1 MSPRITLHLAMGIVL
16 CLLSPSCAEHPK
28 AGLKHQKLIIT
39 GASTIAPLV
48 SELCKRLENQHPGTG
63 IDVRRGGSARGFA
76 DASQGLSDIG
86 MVCQALT
93 E

>member
-1 MSPRITLHLAMGIVL
+1 MSPRIALHLARGIVL

-28 AGLKHQKLIIT
+28 AGLKQQKLIIT

-48 SELCKRLENQHPGTG
+48 SELGKRFEKQHPGTR
-63 IDVRRGGSARGFA
+63 IDVHTGGSARGFA
-76 DASQGLSDIG
+76 GASQGLSDIG
-86 MVCQALT
+86 MVCEALT

>member
-1 MSPRITLHLAMGIVL
+1 MTLHLSMGIAL
-16 CLLSPSCAEHPK
+16 CLLSASCAEHPK
-28 AGLKHQKLIIT
+28 AGLKQQKLIIT

-48 SELCKRLENQHPGTG
+48 SELGKRFEKQHSGTR
-63 IDVRRGGSARGFA
+63 IDVHTGGSARGFA
-76 DASQGLSDIG
+76 GASQGLSDIG

>member
-1 MSPRITLHLAMGIVL
+1 MGIVL

-63 IDVRRGGSARGFA
+63 IDVRTGGSARGFA